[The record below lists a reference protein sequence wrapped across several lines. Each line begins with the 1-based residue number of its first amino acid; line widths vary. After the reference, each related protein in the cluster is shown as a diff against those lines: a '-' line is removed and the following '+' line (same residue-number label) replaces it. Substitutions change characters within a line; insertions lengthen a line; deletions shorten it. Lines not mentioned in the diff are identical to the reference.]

1 MSVRRCQRCSFVVQK
16 FCEFEGTSCRTCG
29 NLCKMPTGRPYPKLV
44 SLHVNLTPPNA
55 VVFELD
61 HPYMVASKRS
71 CIQQPQQ
78 SLQQPRQPQWQPRKQ
93 RQHQR
98 PDNND
103 EVSKVPGE
111 THVKVLS
118 VVCEAHFHVSSFLFP
133 STSWGCWGCW
143 GWRGRAGGR
152 VRSKVFAKN
161 RSADFYGIK
170 KSWESFCTSYQDG
183 CCHLTRFERYQKYKI
198 RASKDGLR
206 WGNLL
211 TRKIL
216 FLSLFVV

>member
-1 MSVRRCQRCSFVVQK
+1 
-16 FCEFEGTSCRTCG
+16 
-29 NLCKMPTGRPYPKLV
+29 
-44 SLHVNLTPPNA
+44 
-55 VVFELD
+55 
-61 HPYMVASKRS
+61 MVASKRS

-133 STSWGCWGCW
+133 STSRGCW
-143 GWRGRAGGR
+143 GWRGRGRAGGI
-152 VRSKVFAKN
+152 VRCKVFAKN

-170 KSWESFCTSYQDG
+170 KSRESFCTSNQDG
-183 CCHLTRFERYQKYKI
+183 CCHLTRFERDQKYK
-198 RASKDGLR
+198 RASKDEFR
-206 WGNLL
+206 WDNLL
-211 TRKIL
+211 TR
-216 FLSLFVV
+216 

>member
-1 MSVRRCQRCSFVVQK
+1 M
-16 FCEFEGTSCRTCG
+16 
-29 NLCKMPTGRPYPKLV
+29 RPFPKSV
-44 SLHVNLTPPNA
+44 SLHANLTPPNA

-78 SLQQPRQPQWQPRKQ
+78 PQHQPRQPQWQPRKQ

-133 STSWGCWGCW
+133 STSRGCW
-143 GWRGRAGGR
+143 GWRGRGRGRAGGI

-161 RSADFYGIK
+161 ISADFYGVKNVSRKFLTIK
-170 KSWESFCTSYQDG
+170 LKWMLPFD
-183 CCHLTRFERYQKYKI
+183 KI
-198 RASKDGLR
+198 WKRS
-206 WGNLL
+206 
-211 TRKIL
+211 I
-216 FLSLFVV
+216 V

>member
-1 MSVRRCQRCSFVVQK
+1 MLSQLHHFYCFLQLVAEKRAFWEVAT
-16 FCEFEGTSCRTCG
+16 FC
-29 NLCKMPTGRPYPKLV
+29 CKTMRPCPKLV
-44 SLHVNLTPPNA
+44 SLHANLTPPNA

-133 STSWGCWGCW
+133 STSRGC
-143 GWRGRAGGR
+143 
-152 VRSKVFAKN
+152 
-161 RSADFYGIK
+161 
-170 KSWESFCTSYQDG
+170 
-183 CCHLTRFERYQKYKI
+183 
-198 RASKDGLR
+198 
-206 WGNLL
+206 
-211 TRKIL
+211 
-216 FLSLFVV
+216 

>member
-1 MSVRRCQRCSFVVQK
+1 M
-16 FCEFEGTSCRTCG
+16 
-29 NLCKMPTGRPYPKLV
+29 LV
-44 SLHVNLTPPNA
+44 SLHANLTPPNA

-133 STSWGCWGCW
+133 STSRGCW
-143 GWRGRAGGR
+143 GWRGQGLGGGI

-161 RSADFYGIK
+161 RSIDFYGKVHIF
-170 KSWESFCTSYQDG
+170 WEG
-183 CCHLTRFERYQKYKI
+183 HKI
-198 RASKDGLR
+198 VQNLHQLFDWQYIGQIISRDFAKLCGLLR
-206 WGNLL
+206 IYEL
-211 TRKIL
+211 
-216 FLSLFVV
+216 

>member
-1 MSVRRCQRCSFVVQK
+1 M
-16 FCEFEGTSCRTCG
+16 FCPGPLYIYQYSA
-29 NLCKMPTGRPYPKLV
+29 
-44 SLHVNLTPPNA
+44 A

-78 SLQQPRQPQWQPRKQ
+78 SLQQPRQPRKQ

-133 STSWGCWGCW
+133 STSRDC
-143 GWRGRAGGR
+143 RGRAGGIG
-152 VRSKVFAKN
+152 RSKVFAKN
-161 RSADFYGIK
+161 RSADYYRMK
-170 KSWESFCTSYQDG
+170 KSRECFCTS
-183 CCHLTRFERYQKYKI
+183 
-198 RASKDGLR
+198 
-206 WGNLL
+206 N
-211 TRKIL
+211 
-216 FLSLFVV
+216 